1 MKINTINR
9 YTLGLLS
16 LAAVALTSCN
26 DELAEINAN
35 PNASEN
41 PQPAY
46 LLSAAQ
52 YYGAN
57 LYQNGTTGYNSTLLW
72 VQHWAK
78 IQYTEPDRY
87 DVTNSSFDDT
97 WNTTYAYT
105 LADLK
110 SIQESEA
117 ATDNEKAAAKVWGAW
132 NFLLLTELFGDVPY
146 TQFAASTT
154 PAYDSQETIF
164 SGILAEL
171 EDAAKVLATSKTVIN
186 GDGIYGGDAAKWS
199 KFAQSLRLR
208 IALLIADRDEAK
220 AKSIIQALSTNLSS
234 LISSNDDNATFVFD
248 SSNSSY
254 WNPWGSAFYSRDDQR
269 VSKTLVDKLTELNDP
284 RLPIFA
290 QPAEETG
297 LYAGGQNGL
306 TADAANNQGFSKLS
320 KPGKKFLAYDAPAV
334 LFTYSEV
341 LFALAE
347 SAARG
352 FINAPAAVYYEQ
364 AIAASLKQHGVS
376 DADVTA
382 YLAQPAVAY
391 SAAPWY
397 VQIGT
402 QKWISLY
409 GQAPDAYTDW
419 RRLGYPELTPGPNT
433 ALAPGETPRRF
444 FYPSTE
450 SGQNQDSYRAAV
462 ANQGADLLTTRLW
475 FDVASKKR

>member
-1 MKINTINR
+1 ME
-9 YTLGLLS
+9 LFLL
-16 LAAVALTSCN
+16 AGVALTSCDN
-26 DELAEINAN
+26 ELAEINAN

-57 LYQNGTTGYNSTLLW
+57 LFQNGTTGYNSTLLW

-105 LADLK
+105 LADLRF
-110 SIQESEA
+110 IQESEL
-117 ATDNEKAAAKVWGAW
+117 ATDNEKAVARVWSAW
-132 NFLLLTELFGDVPY
+132 NYLLLTELFGDVPY
-146 TQFAASTT
+146 TQFATTTT
-154 PAYDSQETIF
+154 PSYDSQETILN
-164 SGILAEL
+164 GILKDL
-171 EDAAKVLATSKTVIN
+171 EEAASNLATSNTAIN
-186 GDGIYGGDAAKWS
+186 GDGIYGGDKTKWS

-208 IALLIADRDEAK
+208 IALIIADRDEAK
-220 AKSIIQALSTNLSS
+220 AKSIIKGLASNPSS

-269 VSKTLVDKLTELNDP
+269 MSKTLVDKLTELNDP
-284 RLPIFA
+284 RLQIFA

-320 KPGKKFLAYDAPAV
+320 KPGKRFLEYDAPAV
-334 LFTYSEV
+334 FFTYSEV

-364 AIAASLKQHGVS
+364 AITASLKQHGVS

-475 FDVASKKR
+475 FDVASKPR